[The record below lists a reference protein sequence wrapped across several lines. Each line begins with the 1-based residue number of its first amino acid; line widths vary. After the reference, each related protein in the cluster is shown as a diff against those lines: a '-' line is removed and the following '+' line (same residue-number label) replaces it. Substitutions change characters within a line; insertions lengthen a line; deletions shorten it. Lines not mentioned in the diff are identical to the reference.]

1 MSYSVAANTRL
12 VGDPKGDYLD
22 DLTNPNVGQWPKTQA
37 IKKISS
43 IAVFTGDVIDS
54 MRITY
59 QLVNSPTPITIQHGG
74 AGGVQ
79 ALSFDIG
86 ANEKLIAVYGARLL
100 KPTIYGDHNIVRLS
114 FVVADSSGDIP
125 TTKVYSEF

>member
-1 MSYSVAANTRL
+1 
-12 VGDPKGDYLD
+12 
-22 DLTNPNVGQWPKTQA
+22 
-37 IKKISS
+37 
-43 IAVFTGDVIDS
+43 

-86 ANEKLIAVYGARLL
+86 GNTLFLMYNFLFTPGITLITANEKLIAVYGARLL
-100 KPTIYGDHNIVRLS
+100 KPTIYGDHKYVTRINLRYFSSNLPYHSVLS
-114 FVVADSSGDIP
+114 DCRS
-125 TTKVYSEF
+125 